1 MNLKSII
8 VAVILLALLFG
19 WYAWLEISERRRR
32 RRVGE
37 TRSPFHDR
45 GAGDAQGAKRE
56 GELWKTE

>member
-1 MNLKSII
+1 MDLKSII

-19 WYAWLEISERRRR
+19 WYAWLEMSERRR

-37 TRSPFHDR
+37 TQSPVHDT
-45 GAGDAQGAKRE
+45 GIGDAQGAKRD

>member
-1 MNLKSII
+1 MELKSII

-32 RRVGE
+32 RVVE
-37 TRSPFHDR
+37 TQSPVNDT
-45 GAGDAQGAKRE
+45 GMGDAQGAKRD

>member
-1 MNLKSII
+1 MELKSII

-32 RRVGE
+32 RVGE
-37 TRSPFHDR
+37 TQSPVNDT
-45 GAGDAQGAKRE
+45 GMGDAQGAKRD